1 MQPIS
6 NVSFINQNSY
16 IITSVIILMIMAS
29 ILFRDGIRLL
39 DITAITVV
47 AATFFVSW
55 LLVRPTQSTLTNI
68 YEAGDIFT
76 NEDMPILLEFQSEY

>member
-1 MQPIS
+1 M
-6 NVSFINQNSY
+6 SFINQNY
-16 IITSVIILMIMAS
+16 YVITSIIILMVMAS
-29 ILFRDGIRLL
+29 VLFRDGIRLL
-39 DITAITVV
+39 DITAITVA

-55 LLVRPTQSTLTNI
+55 LLVRPTQSILTNI